1 MAQTLDDNSNTKKNL
16 KGLMANPRT
25 RTVILILAAGC
36 LAMIVIGY
44 MKSGGQ
50 APTESGGT
58 RSVAAPNIQATPGLV
73 TDRSYQQEVAAQNQ
87 QRLQDAQKSG
97 TTVLPTLQSENQA
110 PSLDPLSN
118 ASQAATP
125 APQVVVP
132 GPVVAPVVQPGPTV
146 APTAVATAPAPSS
159 VDVTRSARY
168 KSVYDQMTGY
178 AKTWVGVPGSQE
190 FAYNGVLPTPP
201 SSAEGEGQ
209 GASGSAAG
217 GSAQAPA
224 TQEKKGA
231 AFIRA
236 GTIVP
241 AILLTSI
248 NSDTP
253 GPVLAQI
260 TSGPLAGSR
269 VIGSF
274 QSSEKEVVVQFR
286 TISMP
291 GHNRSFSVSAFAVS
305 EGLGTG
311 LATDVNNHYWRRY
324 GLLLAAGFV
333 KGYGQAIQLAGT
345 QTTVTD
351 GGGVIVTQDLND
363 SQIAKVALGQAG
375 TTVAGEL
382 QQASRVR
389 PTVKVENKDGN
400 GVPIGLLFMSD
411 F

>member
-1 MAQTLDDNSNTKKNL
+1 
-16 KGLMANPRT
+16 
-25 RTVILILAAGC
+25 
-36 LAMIVIGY
+36 
-44 MKSGGQ
+44 
-50 APTESGGT
+50 
-58 RSVAAPNIQATPGLV
+58 VAAPNVQSTPGLV
-73 TDRSYQQEVAAQNQ
+73 TDREYQEQVAAQNQ
-87 QRLQDAQKSG
+87 RRLEEAQKSG
-97 TTVLPTLQSENQA
+97 ATVLPTLQSASQA

-118 ASQAATP
+118 VPQTAPPAA
-125 APQVVVP
+125 QVVAP
-132 GPVVAPVVQPGPTV
+132 GPVVAPVVQAPQVAPAAAAPAAP
-146 APTAVATAPAPSS
+146 APTA

-168 KSVYDQMTGY
+168 KSVYDQLTGY
-178 AKTWVGVPGSQE
+178 AKTWVGVAGTQE
-190 FAYNGVLPTPP
+190 FAYNGVLPESPQP
-201 SSAEGEGQ
+201 AAEDASAAQ
-209 GASGSAAG
+209 GSAAAG
-217 GSAQAPA
+217 AATS

-231 AFIRA
+231 AFVRA

-241 AILLTSI
+241 AVLLTSI

-269 VIGSF
+269 VIGRF
-274 QSSEKEVVVQFR
+274 QASEKEVVVQFN

-291 GHNRSFSVSAFAVS
+291 GHTRSFSVSAFAIN

-333 KGYGQAIQLAGT
+333 KGYGQAIRLSGT

-351 GGGVIVTQDLND
+351 GGGVIVTQDLDD
-363 SQIAKVALGQAG
+363 SKIAKVALGEAG
-375 TTVAGEL
+375 SSVASEIER
-382 QQASRVR
+382 ASSVR

-411 F
+411 FYSSIFKVL